1 MSVVSPNKN
10 KPGRPSSSISTSTT
24 VVQSNT
30 DSDMLSVSSRQRQSK
45 KDEVKEKGF
54 FFFEMFI
61 NKKKKKRLFVK
72 KLKTNC
78 TVSALRPAQAL
89 TVRETILVIEA
100 AQLMAAK
107 RSDCVL
113 VVDDEEHLSGIFTA
127 KDLAYRVVAD
137 NLDARSTTVADI
149 MTKNPVCVT
158 ADTSAQDALNLMVSR
173 GFRHLVTYER
183 FTGNQ
188 IAKIYSHNKKAYD
201 ETVRINLVSSLLAT
215 LLLGSFGPMD
225 AAEGSGTNMMN
236 INSHQWDRKL
246 LEQCG
251 GESLYEKLY
260 KEPVEGGTL
269 LGNISHYYV
278 ERYGFHPECRIMP
291 FTGDNSATLVSMNL
305 SEGDCVVSLGTS
317 DTVLVYL
324 KKDAAEPTTESHLMA
339 HPTDPEGF
347 MGMLCYKNGSLAR
360 EFIRD
365 SYANGSWDEFN
376 EYLNNKEAMQ
386 QGDIG
391 FYYWMQEIIPFAKGI
406 YRFEQGKAVK
416 EFKDKAVNVKAIV
429 ESQFMSM
436 NVRLQRMGGDSMK
449 RVLASG
455 GAAANANI
463 LQLLSNILGLP
474 VYRQKGMNGASLGGA
489 LLAKFG
495 TVTTSFEEMMAQ
507 YPSAGLELICSPDL
521 EKTKQYASYKKQFS
535 NLEKDIVQNN
545 L

>member
-1 MSVVSPNKN
+1 
-10 KPGRPSSSISTSTT
+10 
-24 VVQSNT
+24 
-30 DSDMLSVSSRQRQSK
+30 
-45 KDEVKEKGF
+45 
-54 FFFEMFI
+54 
-61 NKKKKKRLFVK
+61 
-72 KLKTNC
+72 
-78 TVSALRPAQAL
+78 
-89 TVRETILVIEA
+89 
-100 AQLMAAK
+100 
-107 RSDCVL
+107 
-113 VVDDEEHLSGIFTA
+113 
-127 KDLAYRVVAD
+127 
-137 NLDARSTTVADI
+137 
-149 MTKNPVCVT
+149 
-158 ADTSAQDALNLMVSR
+158 
-173 GFRHLVTYER
+173 
-183 FTGNQ
+183 
-188 IAKIYSHNKKAYD
+188 
-201 ETVRINLVSSLLAT
+201 
-215 LLLGSFGPMD
+215 
-225 AAEGSGTNMMN
+225 
-236 INSHQWDRKL
+236 
-246 LEQCG
+246 
-251 GESLYEKLY
+251 
-260 KEPVEGGTL
+260 
-269 LGNISHYYV
+269 
-278 ERYGFHPECRIMP
+278 MP

-376 EYLNNKEAMQ
+376 EYLNKKEAMQ
-386 QGDIG
+386 RGDIG

-429 ESQFMSM
+429 ESQFMSIC
-436 NVRLQRMGGDSMK
+436 VRLQRMGGDSMK

-495 TVTTSFEEMMAQ
+495 TVNTSFEEMMAQ

-521 EKTKQYASYKKQFS
+521 EKTKQYASNKQQFS
-535 NLEKDIVQNN
+535 NLEKEIVQNN
-545 L
+545 E